1 MTIGIVGL
9 GLIGGSLAKAIKKY
23 TEHRILV
30 SELNNEV
37 LNKAIEDGNADGRM
51 LDNDIFSCDIV
62 ILGLYPEGIKNW
74 IKKFS
79 ILYEAKLSSESK
91 PLKTPLITD
100 ICGIKTDITDF
111 IKSEFGSAGW
121 SYISAHPMAGTEK
134 TGYFNSNSELFKG
147 ASMLL
152 IPVKNNDNELELLK
166 NLFFNIGFEKCI
178 VTDEEK
184 HDRIIAF
191 TSQLAHVV
199 SNAYVKSDS
208 ALLHHGYSAGSYK
221 DLTRVAWLNEDM
233 WTELFMSNRKYLAA
247 EIDKIVLEL
256 VKYKEALDAGD
267 SYELK
272 KLLREGRER
281 KEDIDR

>member
-23 TEHRILV
+23 TGHRVII
-30 SELNNEV
+30 SDINKEV
-37 LNKAIEDGNADGRM
+37 IKKAIGDENADGIM
-51 LDNDIFSCDIV
+51 QDEDIFSCDII

-74 IKKFS
+74 INKFNN
-79 ILYEAKLSSESK
+79 LYEDKLLGSDK
-91 PLKTPLITD
+91 QLKAPVITD
-100 ICGIKTDITDF
+100 ICGIKTDITDY

-121 SYISAHPMAGTEK
+121 SYISTHPMAGTEK
-134 TGYFNSNSELFKG
+134 TGYFNSDSELFKG
-147 ASMLL
+147 APMLL
-152 IPVKNNDNELELLK
+152 IPVKNSNNEMALLK
-166 NLFFNIGFEKCI
+166 GLFLSIGFGKCI

-208 ALLHHGYSAGSYK
+208 ALLHHGYSAGSYR

-233 WTELFMSNRKYLAA
+233 WTELFMANRKYLAD
-247 EIDKIVLEL
+247 EIENIVTEL
-256 VKYKEALDAGD
+256 LKYKKALDDGD
-267 SYELK
+267 FCELK
-272 KLLREGRER
+272 SLLREGRER